1 MQKIENESIHV
12 FIRYHKVKHLTHLLF
27 NVQVIH
33 KISIVDGSSRRKLGA
48 KGYSIQQKANHSPLQ
63 TKTGME
69 VYLPSDF
76 KQEFLTFRFVD
87 LSFFSLAL

>member
-1 MQKIENESIHV
+1 M
-12 FIRYHKVKHLTHLLF
+12 KHLTHLLF
-27 NVQVIH
+27 NLQVIH

-69 VYLPSDF
+69 VYRDF
-76 KQEFLTFRFVD
+76 NEEFLTFRFVD
-87 LSFFSLAL
+87 FVSLLATPIRFIAKL